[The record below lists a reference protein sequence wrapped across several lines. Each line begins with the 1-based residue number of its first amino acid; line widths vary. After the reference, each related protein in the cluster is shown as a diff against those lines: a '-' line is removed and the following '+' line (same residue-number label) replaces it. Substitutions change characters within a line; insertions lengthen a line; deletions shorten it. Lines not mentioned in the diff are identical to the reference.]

1 MFVPKLEKLI
11 SIEAYA
17 TLSPGIGGTIRSNI
31 EDFIVEEVLV
41 DSSKAEVNPSA
52 SNVERRVLGSSPE
65 LNRYL
70 LCVLVKRNWDTFSAV
85 KAVADQLGIG
95 TRQIHIAG
103 IKDAKALTAQHITIE
118 NVSVRDIGQI
128 HVKDIIVRPIGYT
141 RNRLSSFYLLGNHF
155 QITIRVIKHP
165 KLTVKERTA
174 RVVRELETLGGVPN
188 FFGHQ
193 RFGTTRPITHLVGK
207 AIIQGNL
214 RKAAILF
221 LAKPSPHE
229 HPASRQAREEL
240 QTSRDFKRA
249 LEGFPKQLRYER
261 LMLRHL
267 AKASGDFVGAFRRLP
282 PKLIEL
288 FPQAYQSYLFNKF
301 LSKRIEN
308 GLPLNSAV
316 VGDYVVNVQ
325 RSGLPMLPM
334 YRMTSAETL
343 AEFNKAIQDGKM
355 RLAMP
360 LIGYKQHLS
369 QDAQGEIEEQILCEE
384 RIRPENFRIPIM
396 PEISLRG
403 ELRTALTPLNDFS
416 LEEISTD
423 SNGSSN
429 YKVKVSFTLHRSS
442 YATIVLRELMKPR
455 NPIKAGF

>member
-1 MFVPKLEKLI
+1 VPKLEKLI
-11 SIEAYA
+11 GVETYVARS
-17 TLSPGIGGTIRSNI
+17 LGIGGTIRSNI
-31 EDFIVEEVLV
+31 EDFTVEEVLV
-41 DSSKAEVNPSA
+41 DGSKAEADPSG
-52 SNVERRVLGSSPE
+52 SYVERRVLGSSPE
-65 LNRYL
+65 PNQYL

-95 TRQIHIAG
+95 ARQVHIAG
-103 IKDAKALTAQHITIE
+103 IKDAKALTAQHFTVE
-118 NVSVRDIGQI
+118 NVSVRDIDKV

-155 QITIRVIKHP
+155 QITIRAIRHSRSTIKG
-165 KLTVKERTA
+165 RTA
-174 RVVRELETLGGVPN
+174 RVVRELEMLGGVLN

-229 HPASRQAREEL
+229 HPASRQAREKL
-240 QTSRDFKRA
+240 QTSLGFKRA
-249 LEGFPKQLRYER
+249 LEGFPRQLRYER
-261 LMLRHL
+261 LMLKHL
-267 AKASGDFVGAFRRLP
+267 AETSEDFVGAFRRLP
-282 PKLIEL
+282 PKLMEL
-288 FPQAYQSYLFNKF
+288 FPQAYQSYLFNRF

-308 GLPLNSAV
+308 GLPLNKAV

-325 RSGLPMLPM
+325 RSGLPMLAM
-334 YRMTSAETL
+334 YRMTNAKTL

-360 LIGYKQHLS
+360 LVGYKQHLS